1 MITSIFRKATFRGVF
16 SNFNS
21 FLPVAYKFGLVYT
34 LLHRCFQI
42 CSTYEKFHEKIVLLK
57 DIFKR
62 NEYPKAFIDK
72 CITNFLNKLFVS
84 KKIVHTSEKKQ
95 VLIVLPFLGPLS
107 FEIRSRLQKCLKSYI
122 PYCSLKV
129 VYQSKNR
136 LFSVSQF
143 KDKIAD
149 CKLSSH
155 LVYTF
160 LCSYWNATYYG
171 QTQRHIFVRACE
183 HLATTLLTDK
193 PIEYPKNWSHIVWG
207 S

>member
-1 MITSIFRKATFRGVF
+1 M
-16 SNFNS
+16 
-21 FLPVAYKFGLVYT
+21 YT
-34 LLHRCFQI
+34 LLHCCFQI
-42 CSTYEKFHEKIVLLK
+42 CSKYKKFHEEIVLLK

-62 NEYPKAFIDK
+62 NEYPKTFIDK

-84 KKIVHTSEKKQ
+84 KKIVHTAEKKQ

-136 LFSVSQF
+136 LSSVFQF

-149 CKLSSH
+149 CKLSLH
-155 LVYTF
+155 LVNFCVVAATQLIVVKLKDIF
-160 LCSYWNATYYG
+160 L
-171 QTQRHIFVRACE
+171 
-183 HLATTLLTDK
+183 
-193 PIEYPKNWSHIVWG
+193 
-207 S
+207 